1 VSTEGPVGPFFDRL
15 SGRVSTPP
23 LGEEEAAL
31 VLRLA
36 KVVADWTERRYA
48 PLTAYAAGLA
58 IGAGAPDRVGQLRG
72 LLSAVE
78 SMANEERSG

>member
-1 VSTEGPVGPFFDRL
+1 MSTEGPVGPFFARL
-15 SGRVSTPP
+15 AERVRTPP
-23 LGEEEAAL
+23 LGEDEAEL

-36 KVVADWTERRYA
+36 KVVADWSERRYA

-58 IGAGAPDRVGQLRG
+58 VCAGGPDRVGQLRE

-78 SMANEERSG
+78 SMADEERSG